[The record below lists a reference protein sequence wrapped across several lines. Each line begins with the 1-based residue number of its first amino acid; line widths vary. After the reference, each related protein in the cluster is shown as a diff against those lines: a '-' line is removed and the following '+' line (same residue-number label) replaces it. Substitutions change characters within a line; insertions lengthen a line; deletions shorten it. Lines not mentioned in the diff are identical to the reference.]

1 MTFGCYRQLA
11 MDTPATFFYLLMSV
25 TVILEM
31 ADVTVVNRIC
41 QFTIITVLSLF
52 FFLGSIL
59 CRQFM

>member
-52 FFLGSIL
+52 FF
-59 CRQFM
+59 R